1 VLLVLND
8 LMVDAGAA
16 RVSLPC
22 NLIFFNFF
30 YRPERLVQYR
40 VLYTV
45 PGYNRA
51 REQIASSS
59 GTIRW
64 FRRPHC
70 TVPAERDLAILI
82 YIYEY
87 VAEKGLLLGPEVLAI
102 SDCLPG
108 KHVTVYHTYFSKFAP
123 THSQNERKS

>member
-1 VLLVLND
+1 MSTVDYIADDLLVPTKTRPQVSGAQIVLLVLND

-82 YIYEY
+82 YIY
-87 VAEKGLLLGPEVLAI
+87 I
-102 SDCLPG
+102 
-108 KHVTVYHTYFSKFAP
+108 
-123 THSQNERKS
+123 

>member
-82 YIYEY
+82 CCRERPA
-87 VAEKGLLLGPEVLAI
+87 VGPRSVGHFGLSAG
-102 SDCLPG
+102 
-108 KHVTVYHTYFSKFAP
+108 
-123 THSQNERKS
+123 